1 MQTIG
6 SSQAPGQGPAN
17 RKRGGIATKVGLS
30 MLILALL
37 GVIVGVGTWSAF
49 SATTQNSGNNFAT
62 GTVVLTDDDA
72 NGAMLTLAGAKP
84 GDSDTSCI
92 IVTYTGTL
100 PSNVRLY
107 GTTAG
112 TGLDQYLDLVV
123 TRGTKAAGSFD
134 SCVGFSA
141 DATNYIGAGAG
152 VIYSGTLQ
160 GWADNYAAGLVD
172 PTSGSPEVWTNPE
185 SHTYRFVITVQD
197 NNAAQGLTATQ
208 TFTWEAR
215 NT

>member
-1 MQTIG
+1 MHTNG
-6 SSQAPGQGPAN
+6 RSGAEAPGT
-17 RKRGGIATKVGLS
+17 RKRGLAGKVGLT

-49 SATTQNSGNNFAT
+49 SATTQNSGNSFAT
-62 GTVVLTDDDA
+62 GTVILTDDDA
-72 NGAMLTLAGAKP
+72 GTAMLTLANAKP

-100 PSNVRLY
+100 PANVRLY
-107 GTTAG
+107 GTTGG

-123 TRGTKAAGSFD
+123 TRGTKAPGGFD
-134 SCVGFSA
+134 SCAGFAA

-152 VIYSGTLQ
+152 VIYNGTLQ

-172 PTSGSPEVWTNPE
+172 PTPGTPELWTNPE

>member
-6 SSQAPGQGPAN
+6 RSKAPGEGPAN

-49 SATTQNSGNNFAT
+49 SATTQNSGNSFAT

-72 NGAMLTLAGAKP
+72 GGAMLSLANAKP

-100 PSNVRLY
+100 PANVRLY

-123 TRGTKAAGSFD
+123 TRGAKPAGSFD
-134 SCVGFSA
+134 SCTGFAA

-172 PTSGSPEVWTNPE
+172 PTSGTPELWTNPE

-197 NNAAQGLTATQ
+197 NN
-208 TFTWEAR
+208 
-215 NT
+215 